1 MTIGLGVVC
10 KTELQ
15 FGARYLEE
23 FLPKLENKMRYQSLI
38 IDLGIPYSLMV
49 LFTNLSVIV
58 LAIIKWLKVRKW
70 DDLLNL
76 SNYHN
81 PFPNSY
87 GGWVIKVKENSKI
100 LLIENI
106 KMFFFYGLFFYKHSL
121 SDTWSDTYS
130 IINNKKKV
138 FIVLKNCCH
147 YVAGNKKDIHS

>member
-1 MTIGLGVVC
+1 MWPLVKKTVKVLLNATINNFSMTIGLGVVC

-58 LAIIKWLKVRKW
+58 LAVIKWLKVRKW

-100 LLIENI
+100 FVNR
-106 KMFFFYGLFFYKHSL
+106 KYQNVFFFMVSFFISTLFLTHGL
-121 SDTWSDTYS
+121 
-130 IINNKKKV
+130 
-138 FIVLKNCCH
+138 
-147 YVAGNKKDIHS
+147 IHIPS